1 MTSSRDNN
9 TSDHRNTAHLDGDT
23 LNCSTDDNTNDY
35 SMTVGKDTEF
45 DGIDSEIGKQI
56 ISDQNKNKD
65 GKLTTQNRDYFF
77 TNYNDLVAN
86 NFGLIFDLR
95 V

>member
-1 MTSSRDNN
+1 MIGSTDNN
-9 TSDHRNTAHLDGDT
+9 TIDH
-23 LNCSTDDNTNDY
+23 
-35 SMTVGKDTEF
+35 SMTVGKGNEF

-56 ISDQNKNKD
+56 IPDENKIIDEKLTTKNKD
-65 GKLTTQNRDYFF
+65 YFV

-86 NFGLIFDLR
+86 NFGLIFDLK

>member
-9 TSDHRNTAHLDGDT
+9 TSDHRNTANLDGDT
-23 LNCSTDDNTNDY
+23 LICSSDDNTNDY
-35 SMTVGKDTEF
+35 SMAVGKDTEF

-65 GKLTTQNRDYFF
+65 KKLTKNRDYFV
-77 TNYNDLVAN
+77 TYYNDLVAN
-86 NFGLIFDLR
+86 NFGLIFDLK